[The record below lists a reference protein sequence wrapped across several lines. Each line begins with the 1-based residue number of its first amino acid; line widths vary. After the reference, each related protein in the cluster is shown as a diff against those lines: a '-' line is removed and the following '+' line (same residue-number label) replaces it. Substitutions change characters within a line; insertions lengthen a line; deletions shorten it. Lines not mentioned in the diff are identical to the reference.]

1 MLSMK
6 VTATSKMVSIIAA
19 TIVVGLASAIATVS
33 AGATAH
39 GRFVQK
45 PPLFKTLPAS
55 IRQSGVIRLATSA
68 DFPPDNYLATDNKTL
83 TGYSADLINAIAR
96 RLGVKVA
103 VVKTP
108 FVQVI
113 TGLAAKRYDIGISF
127 LDTKEREQQV
137 DILNV
142 WQSSVSFTSTKASGP
157 VTRIPCGKSV
167 GVGIGSAEAVQ
178 IGEISKTQCEAKGQ
192 PAIDVHTYP
201 NSPDAYTA
209 MSSGRLDVVFASTP
223 SAAWTVKQSNGALVI
238 GMAVSQGALGGIASR
253 KDLRPLTLA
262 MEKAVVQM
270 MKSGQYQKILARWN
284 VSGIG
289 IKLPRLNGAKS

>member
-1 MLSMK
+1 MN
-6 VTATSKMVSIIAA
+6 VTKASKIVCATAA
-19 TIVVGLASAIATVS
+19 TIGVLLAAAAASAS
-33 AGATAH
+33 AGATA
-39 GRFVQK
+39 QESALKK

-55 IRQSGVIRLATSA
+55 IRKSGVVRLATSA
-68 DFPPDNYLATDNKTL
+68 DFPPDNYLASDNKTL
-83 TGYSADLINAIAR
+83 TGYSADLVNAIAR
-96 RLGVKVA
+96 RLGVKVV

-127 LDTKEREQQV
+127 LDTQERQKQV
-137 DILNV
+137 DILNI
-142 WQSSVSFTSTKASGP
+142 WQSSVSFTSAKTSGP
-157 VTRIPCGKSV
+157 VTSIPCGKSV

-178 IGEISKTQCEAKGQ
+178 ISEISKTQCEGKGQ

-209 MSSGRLDVVFASTP
+209 MSSGRLDAVFASTP
-223 SAAWTVKQSNGALVI
+223 SAAWTVKQSNGTLVM

-270 MKSGQYQKILARWN
+270 MKSGEYQKILRRWN

-289 IKLPRLNGAKS
+289 IKLPRLNGATS